1 MGFHNLCIFCNCQ
14 NDYQADTR
22 NLNRGWGLCC
32 SKSCAASKR
41 EKSKPGYDPAT
52 VALNNKRREGRE
64 TEEKRKDRLLKE
76 KAIKRNNKID
86 KILSDV

>member
-1 MGFHNLCIFCNCQ
+1 MGYIKRKCDNCQ

-32 SKSCAASKR
+32 SKSCA
-41 EKSKPGYDPAT
+41 
-52 VALNNKRREGRE
+52 RE
-64 TEEKRKDRLLKE
+64 TEEKRKDRLLKDRLLKE